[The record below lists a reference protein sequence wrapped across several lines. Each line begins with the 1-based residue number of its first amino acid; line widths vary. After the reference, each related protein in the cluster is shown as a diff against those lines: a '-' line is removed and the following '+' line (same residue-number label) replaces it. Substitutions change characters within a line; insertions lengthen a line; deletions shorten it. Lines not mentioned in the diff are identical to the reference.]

1 MSRDVA
7 QPTLPG
13 GAVAGL
19 FVTLALHAALV
30 AGVLFVKQE
39 PPPIHAP
46 RDFVTAKLVRLGKP
60 RPKELLPRLEEAPAP
75 APVPAP
81 APAPVPAVVPAPT
94 TKVSDDAHAA
104 PAAKKPDKPD
114 KSKAKPESAADALKR
129 ASERARAFGK
139 QADEREGDPSGS
151 RAGDAERAA
160 EGDRYATQVSDVLKR
175 GWDIPKGLVTEAELK
190 KLVAVVRI
198 RVDRGG
204 RVQSAKISQRSGN
217 RYFDSSIEEMLAN
230 TRRLPPPPPAIADS
244 LVRSG
249 FEIEFAGKDQ

>member
-1 MSRDVA
+1 MTRALA
-7 QPTLPG
+7 QTTLPS
-13 GAVAGL
+13 GAVAGVL
-19 FVTLALHAALV
+19 VTLGLHAALV
-30 AGVLFVKQE
+30 TGTLWAKHQE
-39 PPPIHAP
+39 PPVRAP
-46 RDFVTAKLVRLGKP
+46 REFVVTRLVRLGKP

-75 APVPAP
+75 VPAP
-81 APAPVPAVVPAPT
+81 APAPMVAPAPT

-104 PAAKKPDKPD
+104 PAPKKTDKPI
-114 KSKAKPESAADALKR
+114 KGKPESPADALKR
-129 ASERARAFGK
+129 ATERARQLGK
-139 QADEREGDPSGS
+139 QTEEREGDPSGS

-175 GWDIPKGLVTEAELK
+175 GWDIPKGLVSEAELR

-230 TRRLPPPPPAIADS
+230 TRRLPPPPPALADS

-249 FEIEFAGKDQ
+249 FEIEFAGKDK